1 MIKKT
6 LTFEHFIYLLI
17 ILLGIFVRY
26 INLGDLPLSD
36 SEANVTLSALSLI
49 SGKYF
54 GDLNDQVF
62 LVNISGL
69 IFYVFGHSDVIARII
84 PGLVGIIFILIPSLF
99 RNYFNR
105 SFLVI
110 LSFWIAIS
118 PTFVSL
124 SRQVDST
131 ILFLVTTSLFVFFF
145 IKKSATL
152 SAIFLVISLLCGKVF
167 FWNLVP
173 VVITFIY
180 VHLFVNKTE
189 NSPFE
194 LLKQE
199 IKEFQWKKFG
209 ISFLGIYTLL
219 STFGFIFPRQFTA
232 PGLGFVKYI
241 EIWNQSSTFTLSDS
255 VRGLFFYEIAAIIFG
270 LIGLVLILRK
280 NQFTGLFLI
289 GMLTFSTVLI
299 ILVAEKNIIWNLWIL
314 LPLMISGSFFI
325 SKYISI
331 PQNLRTKII
340 VVSLI
345 SLAILFFISLAFMS
359 MFSNSNQI
367 NPDNSVRV
375 LFIIAGFGLIF
386 VAGLLAGWAISWKI
400 AGKSFL
406 ILFLSYFL
414 IFTLSAMWNASGLR
428 NPFYNEILRLNEVP
442 IETDLLIKTLQDYSE
457 WNYGHKNSLSVY
469 VVNSQKSSLAWALRD
484 FSNVNYVNILP
495 QNDSI
500 DAVIT
505 DVNQNLMQGDTFR
518 GQEILWTT
526 KPAWSLM
533 NIGDLT
539 QWFLTRRAPQD
550 MLLQQSIIVWIRNDL
565 FPGTN

>member
-1 MIKKT
+1 
-6 LTFEHFIYLLI
+6 
-17 ILLGIFVRY
+17 
-26 INLGDLPLSD
+26 
-36 SEANVTLSALSLI
+36 
-49 SGKYF
+49 
-54 GDLNDQVF
+54 
-62 LVNISGL
+62 
-69 IFYVFGHSDVIARII
+69 
-84 PGLVGIIFILIPSLF
+84 
-99 RNYFNR
+99 
-105 SFLVI
+105 
-110 LSFWIAIS
+110 
-118 PTFVSL
+118 
-124 SRQVDST
+124 
-131 ILFLVTTSLFVFFF
+131 
-145 IKKSATL
+145 
-152 SAIFLVISLLCGKVF
+152 
-167 FWNLVP
+167 
-173 VVITFIY
+173 
-180 VHLFVNKTE
+180 
-189 NSPFE
+189 
-194 LLKQE
+194 
-199 IKEFQWKKFG
+199 
-209 ISFLGIYTLL
+209 
-219 STFGFIFPRQFTA
+219 
-232 PGLGFVKYI
+232 
-241 EIWNQSSTFTLSDS
+241 
-255 VRGLFFYEIAAIIFG
+255 
-270 LIGLVLILRK
+270 
-280 NQFTGLFLI
+280 
-289 GMLTFSTVLI
+289 
-299 ILVAEKNIIWNLWIL
+299 
-314 LPLMISGSFFI
+314 
-325 SKYISI
+325 
-331 PQNLRTKII
+331 
-340 VVSLI
+340 
-345 SLAILFFISLAFMS
+345 

-386 VAGLLAGWAISWKI
+386 VAGLLAGWAISWEI